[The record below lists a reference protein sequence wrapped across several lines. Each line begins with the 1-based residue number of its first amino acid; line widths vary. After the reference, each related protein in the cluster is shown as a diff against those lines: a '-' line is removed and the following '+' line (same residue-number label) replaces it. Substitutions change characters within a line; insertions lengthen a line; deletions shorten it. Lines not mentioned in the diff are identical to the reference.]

1 MAELE
6 RSFMGIF
13 ETVTEMMAGST
24 QRAPGTADDD
34 GSEGSYWCD
43 DCGVRVRDVEVDAAG
58 LDRGDDGTPACPDC
72 GESMRFERAG
82 GTGCAC

>member
-6 RSFMGIF
+6 RSVMGIF
-13 ETVTEMMAGST
+13 ETVADVMEGST
-24 QRAPGTADDD
+24 QRAPGRAGDD

-43 DCGVRVRDVEVDAAG
+43 DCGE
-58 LDRGDDGTPACPDC
+58 P
-72 GESMRFERAG
+72 MQFERAS